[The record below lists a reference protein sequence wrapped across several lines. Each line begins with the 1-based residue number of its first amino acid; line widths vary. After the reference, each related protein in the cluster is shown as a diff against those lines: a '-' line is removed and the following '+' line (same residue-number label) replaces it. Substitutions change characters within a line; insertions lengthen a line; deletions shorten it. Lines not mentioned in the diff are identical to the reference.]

1 MAKKLI
7 IVESPAKTRTLSGFL
22 GSDYRVE
29 ASMGHVRDLP
39 ERKLSIDIENVAMAH
54 SLSSV
59 QKDILALR
67 HQKRS
72 EERQIR
78 RLMDPQGAIPE
89 IHDRLH
95 LVRPNETI
103 IYVKQPPR

>member
-1 MAKKLI
+1 MTLVFLALVSI
-7 IVESPAKTRTLSGFL
+7 QFARIVN
-22 GSDYRVE
+22 
-29 ASMGHVRDLP
+29 
-39 ERKLSIDIENVAMAH
+39 ENVAMAH
-54 SLSSV
+54 SLSSA
-59 QKDILALR
+59 QKDIFALR
-67 HQKRS
+67 RQKRS

-103 IYVKQPPR
+103 IYVKSPPRQ